1 MGPCALR
8 TGLGL
13 ALCGLVALGAP
24 PADAGAPGLIAF
36 DRTVDGSGRVAL
48 ARTSGGIDRVITP
61 APGNESPVWSPDGS
75 RLLYISGAGFA
86 DSDLYVYSLGTG
98 RSRRLTA
105 HAGLDAFPAWSPDGT
120 RIAWTASRGGRIAI
134 WVMSS
139 DGSHKRRLTHG
150 STAEDPSWSP
160 DGRTIAFVEMPSGS
174 LEVMRADGS
183 GRRRL
188 STLRAAGGVAA
199 PSWSPDGT
207 RIAIAGADGAVY
219 AVEPTV
225 ARLRRLTP
233 RRPSTIAWRPAWS
246 PSGRG
251 IAFVNLAPG
260 AALQVA
266 AAARDPRTHAR
277 PAHRR
282 AECAELVPGRERGGL
297 RRRGATP
304 GGRRER
310 WAPAALHHARIHVR
324 RRIRRGVH
332 GCRNGPGTVRT

>member
-1 MGPCALR
+1 MHAG

-13 ALCGLVALGAP
+13 ALCGLAALAALPAGA
-24 PADAGAPGLIAF
+24 AAPGLIAF

-48 ARTSGGIDRVITP
+48 ARTQGGIDRIVTP

-105 HAGLDAFPAWSPDGT
+105 HAGLDAFPAWSPDGS
-120 RIAWTASRGGRIAI
+120 RIAWTASRGERLAI

-139 DGSHKRRLTHG
+139 DGSHKRQLTHG

-174 LEVMRADGS
+174 LDVMRADGS
-183 GRRRL
+183 ARRRL
-188 STLRAAGGVAA
+188 STLRVAGGVAA
-199 PSWSPDGT
+199 PSWSPDGA
-207 RIAIAGADGAVY
+207 RIALAGADGAVY
-219 AVEPTV
+219 AVE
-225 ARLRRLTP
+225 ADGRRLSRLTP

-266 AAARDPRTHAR
+266 STA
-277 PAHRR
+277 
-282 AECAELVPGRERGGL
+282 G
-297 RRRGATP
+297 
-304 GGRRER
+304 
-310 WAPAALHHARIHVR
+310 IHVR
-324 RRIRRGVH
+324 TLAPHTDGLSAPSWSPDGSAVAFADAGQHLEVVASDGRWRRSITH
-332 GCRNGPGTVRT
+332 GSTSDADPAWRPRVP